1 MNSNYNILAVFEYS
15 TEAHVTK
22 SKLDSEGIQTI
33 LMDEKTVDSDPL
45 ISNAIGGV
53 KLLVHKKDW
62 DKAVIIYDEIRKYAT
77 DDNGD
82 KIECVSCSSTKI
94 LVAPATRKNL
104 FFALFPFFERRKY
117 KCNQCKT
124 VFNA

>member
-1 MNSNYNILAVFEYS
+1 MNSKYEILAVFEYS

-22 SKLDSEGIQTI
+22 SKLDSEGIQTM

-62 DKAVIIYDEIRKYAT
+62 HKAVEIYDEIRTYAK
-77 DDNGD
+77 DENGNE
-82 KIECVSCSSTKI
+82 IQCVSCDSTKV
-94 LVAPATRKNL
+94 LVAPAARKNL
-104 FFALFPFFERRKY
+104 FFALFPFFERRKFV
-117 KCNQCKT
+117 CNHCKT